1 MQRSLI
7 ILSLFTALTV
17 TAAAQDYNT
26 GIGFRGGP
34 FNGVTVK
41 HFIKQN
47 GAVEVLLASRWK
59 GFEATGLYEIHHNF
73 GNVDRLKFYF
83 GAGGHLGAY
92 NGKHTGWSDKEG
104 TYPVLGVDLILGVE
118 YSFREVPLNLGFDWK
133 PAYNILGSGFVAD
146 GAAFS
151 IRFIF

>member
-1 MQRSLI
+1 MKKLLI
-7 ILSLFTALTV
+7 VLSLFTAMAGLV
-17 TAAAQDYNT
+17 AAQDYTT

-59 GFEATGLYEIHHNF
+59 GVEATGLYEIHNNF
-73 GNVDRLKFYF
+73 GNIDRLKFYF
-83 GAGGHLGAY
+83 GAGGHLGVY
-92 NGKHTGWSDKEG
+92 NGKHTRWDDNEG
-104 TYPVLGVDLILGVE
+104 AYPVLGADLILGIE
-118 YSFREVPLNLGFDWK
+118 YSFREVPANLGFDWK

>member
-1 MQRSLI
+1 MKKLFI
-7 ILSLFTALTV
+7 VLSLV
-17 TAAAQDYNT
+17 TGLAGLSAAQDYNT

-34 FNGVTVK
+34 FNGLTVK

-73 GNVDRLKFYF
+73 GNIDRLKFYF
-83 GAGGHLGAY
+83 GAGGHLGVY
-92 NGKHTGWSDKEG
+92 NGKHTGRADNEG
-104 TYPVLGVDLILGVE
+104 IYPVLGADLILGIE
-118 YSFREVPLNLGFDWK
+118 YSFKEVPVNLGFDWK
-133 PAYNILGSGFVAD
+133 PAYNILGSGFVGD

>member
-1 MQRSLI
+1 MKKLLI
-7 ILSLFTALTV
+7 VLCLITGVAWQ
-17 TAAAQDYNT
+17 AAAQDYNT

-47 GAVEVLLASRWK
+47 GAVEVIMASRWR
-59 GFEATGLYEIHHNF
+59 GFEATGLYEIHYDIR
-73 GNVDRLKFYF
+73 NVERLKFFF
-83 GAGGHLGAY
+83 GAGGHLGVY
-92 NGKHTGWSDKEG
+92 NGKHTGWKDNEG
-104 TYPVLGVDLILGVE
+104 AYLVLGADLILGIE
-118 YSFREVPLNLGFDWK
+118 YSFRELPLNLGFDWK
-133 PAYNILGSGFVAD
+133 PAYNILGSRFVAD